1 MSIKEKLKTNF
12 PQFEDDLVD
21 SIEKHCSIRT
31 FKAGEAIIRF
41 GQYMKSTML
50 IISGKVKIYTEGEEG
65 EEFFM
70 YFLEPGQACAMSFIC
85 AARNKK
91 SDLEAFATEDTEA
104 IMVPIEVMDTFMV
117 KYKSWYYFVVESYRN
132 RYQELLDALR
142 SVAFNAMDE
151 RLEYYLMKLK
161 NSQQSNLLSL
171 THEQIARDL
180 NSSRV
185 VISRLLKQME
195 IAGKVKLH
203 RNTIELL
210 SAKHHSM

>member
-1 MSIKEKLKTNF
+1 MPIREKLNTYF
-12 PQFEDDLVD
+12 PQFENDLVD
-21 SIEKHCSIRT
+21 SIEKHCTLRT
-31 FKAGEAIIRF
+31 FKPGEAIIRS

-50 IISGKVKIYTEGEEG
+50 ITSGRVKIYTEGEEG

-85 AARNKK
+85 ATRNKK
-91 SDLEAFATEDTEA
+91 SDLEAFATEETEA
-104 IMVPIEVMDTFMV
+104 IMVPLEVMETFMT

-132 RYQELLDALR
+132 RFQELLDALK
-142 SVAFNAMDE
+142 SVAFHAMDE

-161 NSQQSNLLSL
+161 NSQQSNLLAL

-203 RNTIELL
+203 RNTIELIIV
-210 SAKHHSM
+210 K